1 MINRRSTG
9 ALRMSKGDFTLDDFL
24 AQMAQ
29 VRKLGPVGAVV
40 RMMPGMGDMLRQ
52 VEIGEADIGRA
63 LGRMRAMCDSMTP
76 GERRAPESIDAGRR
90 RRIAAGAGVTVAEV
104 CRFIADFEQSRAV
117 MCAVGTTGVMG
128 KVRWTR
134 EMRGGDPVLGLVTAS
149 KWTRDPSC
157 AWRLGRRRWEGLGW
171 WLALLAAGVFTAWAC
186 AWAGR

>member
-1 MINRRSTG
+1 MEKG
-9 ALRMSKGDFTLDDFL
+9 AFTLDDFL
-24 AQMAQ
+24 AQMDQ
-29 VRKLGPVGAVV
+29 VRKLGPMGGVM
-40 RMMPGMGDMLRQ
+40 RIIPGMGEMLRQ
-52 VEIGEADIGRA
+52 VEMNEADIERE

-76 GERRAPESIDAGRR
+76 GERQAPESIDAGRR

-104 CRFIADFEQSRAV
+104 CKFLADFEQNRAV
-117 MCAVGTTGVMG
+117 MRAVGTMGVMG

-134 EMRGGDPVLGLVTAS
+134 EMRGGDPVLGLVTAR

-171 WLALLAAGVFTAWAC
+171 WLALLAAGLLTAWAC